1 MKAMT
6 ELDKGSVFLCDTPGR
21 RTPCLHE
28 RAFAGQ
34 RTANGFAV
42 SCPRQ
47 SMIWVKLDGV
57 KRLPRAVCFCYNKS
71 YFLNPDR
78 R

>member
-34 RTANGFAV
+34 QTANGFAV
-42 SCPRQ
+42 SCPRYR
-47 SMIWVKLDGV
+47 MDRIGV
-57 KRLPRAVCFCYNKS
+57 RNLPLSDSFRLYHSSLPPVI
-71 YFLNPDR
+71 
-78 R
+78 

>member
-6 ELDKGSVFLCDTPGR
+6 ELDKGSVFLRDTPGR

-42 SCPRQ
+42 SCPAISCGSVRG
-47 SMIWVKLDGV
+47 K
-57 KRLPRAVCFCYNKS
+57 
-71 YFLNPDR
+71 
-78 R
+78 